1 MKARHAILVA
11 PVAAATMV
19 ALVGVTL
26 VSPSSTASASAQP
39 GSSPNA
45 VRVGVA
51 RHSLVAAACAPA
63 ASLMCAARLTVTEDG
78 VRFSFTRR
86 PGGWKLFSSI
96 STDKSPAGP
105 ISLNRN
111 IGESQSAEAII
122 YWTSFPDGDH
132 ADPCTRLLGRS
143 VGSSAADLAAAVSK
157 APGIKLVKGP
167 SNVTLGGRPAKHVVL
182 IVRKQVGCEPGFFYT
197 WKDVEGGALWP
208 RTGAGN
214 TIRVWIVAVNKT
226 RLFIAA
232 ATNKHATSGLKK
244 EIQRI
249 VESIRF
255 A

>member
-51 RHSLVAAACAPA
+51 PHSLVAAACAPA

-105 ISLNRN
+105 ISLNRD
-111 IGESQSAEAII
+111 IVESQSAEAII
-122 YWTSFPDGDH
+122 YWTSFPDGDY

-143 VGSSAADLAAAVSK
+143 VGSSAADLAAAVSN
-157 APGIKLVKGP
+157 APGTKLVKGP
-167 SNVTLGGRPAKHVVL
+167 SNVTLGGRPAKHVAL

-197 WKDVEGGALWP
+197 WKDVNGGALWP
-208 RTGAGN
+208 RTVAGD
-214 TIRVWIVAVNKT
+214 TIRVWIVAVGGT

-232 ATNKHATSGLKK
+232 ATNERATAGLKR
-244 EIQRI
+244 EVRQI